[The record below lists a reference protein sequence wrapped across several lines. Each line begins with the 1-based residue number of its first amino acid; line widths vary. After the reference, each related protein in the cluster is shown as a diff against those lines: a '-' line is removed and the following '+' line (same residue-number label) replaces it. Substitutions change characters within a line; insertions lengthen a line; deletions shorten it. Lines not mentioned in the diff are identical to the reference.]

1 MSRVLVV
8 QRRMT
13 HYRVPFFN
21 ALREALQARACELV
35 VAYGEGTASERVKN
49 DAAELPWGQR
59 LSTRYAWGGR
69 LCWQPFGHLL
79 AGADAVVITA
89 ENKLLYNL
97 WVQQRCASRVLLWG
111 HGGNLQGNP
120 HSLRERF
127 KRRMARQA
135 DWWLA
140 YTEHSRG
147 LVEACGFPAERI
159 TVLDNAV
166 DTRELARQRAAV
178 SEGRLAALRQRLGLQ
193 AGPVG
198 IYVGSLYA
206 EKRIDFLLD
215 AARALRQRV
224 PQFQL
229 LLLGGGELAGLVQE
243 FCAAHDW
250 AHYLGVTKGQDKVD
264 AMALADVMLNPGA
277 LGLGV
282 IDSFV
287 CGVPLVTLADGRHGP
302 EIAYLQHG
310 ANGLVVQAEQSAFVT
325 AAISV
330 LDDEHLSVQLK
341 QGCSEAAARYT
352 IENMAE
358 NFATGVLA
366 CLGASPRRAAAMGAA
381 G

>member
-1 MSRVLVV
+1 
-8 QRRMT
+8 MT

-21 ALREALQARACELV
+21 ALRETLQARACELV
-35 VAYGEGTASERVKN
+35 VAYGEGTASEQVKN
-49 DAAELPWGQR
+49 DAAELPWGLR

-229 LLLGGGELAGLVQE
+229 LLLGGGEQAGLVQE

-264 AMALADVMLNPGA
+264 AMALADVMLNPG
-277 LGLGV
+277 LVGLGV
-282 IDSFV
+282 LDSFV
-287 CGVPLVTLADGRHGP
+287 AGVPMITTDCGLHSP
-302 EIAYLQHG
+302 EIVYLEHG
-310 ANGLVVQAEQSAFVT
+310 INGLMTPDALGPYIDAVSKLLQDQT
-325 AAISV
+325 A
-330 LDDEHLSVQLK
+330 LLRLQ
-341 QGCSEAAARYT
+341 QGCAQAAARYT